1 MKNNQKQIE
10 KRFKLLYLLASEIGV
25 WEDKMEELAMAID
38 TDNPKAE
45 EALCFYEDKIIEVL
59 EMREEPI
66 K

>member
-38 TDNPKAE
+38 TKHPKAE
-45 EALCFYEDKIIEVL
+45 KALSFYEDKIIEVL
-59 EMREEPI
+59 EMKEEQ